1 MNAILENSTVQSA
14 RRKSQR
20 GMWPPQRWPRSF
32 FLVVI
37 FPTILSGI
45 YYGFIA
51 SPRYVSEAAL
61 VIEAEDKSATATA
74 LASALS
80 ALGALSGGSALGQA
94 QLLAEF
100 ITSQSMLT
108 QVQNLIDIK
117 SMYSNPEAD
126 WFSRLKRNATQ
137 EEFLDYFKSSV
148 EVELDTTSHI
158 LTIRAEAFR
167 PDEAKLIVQTILIVS
182 EETLNKMLLRKQND
196 TLDFARQEVRKAEAR
211 LSAARSAVSE
221 FRRNNADI
229 DPTRSAAAQGSLI
242 ANLSAQLAEAR
253 AEFTSSLAFLRAD
266 STQIKALRARIDA
279 LQQQIAAEE
288 QRLASGDDGTIN
300 VRLSKY
306 EELLFEQE
314 FAQAAY
320 TSALTF
326 LDTARLTSQRQR
338 NYVIDFVEPN
348 LPEEAI
354 KPERFKAIALTAVVG
369 TLVWVIGSLLLG
381 AIRENSSV

>member
-1 MNAILENSTVQSA
+1 MNAIVENATIRDMRKQD
-14 RRKSQR
+14 RRSILHPRKWS
-20 GMWPPQRWPRSF
+20 RSF
-32 FLVVI
+32 LLVAVL
-37 FPTILSGI
+37 PTLISAI

-51 SPRYVSEAAL
+51 SPRYVSEAAI
-61 VIEAEDKSATATA
+61 VIEVEDKSAAANA

-80 ALGALSGGSALGQA
+80 ALGAVGGGSALGQA

-100 ITSQSMLT
+100 ITSQGMLS
-108 QVQNLIDIK
+108 QVQDLIDIR
-117 SMYSNPEAD
+117 SMYSTPEAD
-126 WFSRLKRNATQ
+126 WFSRLKHNATQ
-137 EEFLDYFKSSV
+137 EEFLDYFRSVV
-148 EVELDTTSHI
+148 EVELDTVSHI

-167 PDEAKLIVQTILIVS
+167 PDEAKLIVQTLLVVS

-196 TLDFARQEVRKAEAR
+196 TLNFARQEVRKAEER
-211 LSAARSAVSE
+211 LSLARSAVSE
-221 FRRNNADI
+221 FRRSNADI
-229 DPTRSAAAQGSLI
+229 DPTQSAAAQGSLI
-242 ANLSAQLAEAR
+242 AGLSVQLAEAR
-253 AEFTSSLAFLRAD
+253 AELTSSLAFLRAD

-288 QRLASGDDGTIN
+288 QRLASGSNGTIN
-300 VRLSKY
+300 MKLAQY

-338 NYVIDFVEPN
+338 NYVIDFVEPS

-354 KPERFKAIALTAVVG
+354 RPERVKAITFTAVVG
-369 TLVWVIGSLLLG
+369 ILIWVVGSLLLR
-381 AIRENSSV
+381 AIRENAA